1 MVKCIKTNLTFLL
14 LLVFVSPSFWS
25 QNPTFDRLEQL
36 YDQGHFGMVWRK
48 AGRYLKHNNLSESI
62 LPVYYQSMAS
72 IQLGVRRSFKRKEA
86 EDLAQELEELIS
98 LLASEKG
105 QTLLRS
111 HQEEVLHL
119 SESLTESLTDEFV
132 LKNANIK
139 NLLQT
144 YQPKIDHLAKGKE
157 REDKPKKN
165 NESLVWKAPD
175 DPALETQVKLI
186 TYAFTLENIPYKYG
200 GTTTE
205 GFDCSGFTSYVF
217 SKVLNK
223 KLPRRSVDQFEQATR
238 IEKADVQMGDLVFF
252 GSDGIVSHVGIIIN
266 EKGKALRMIHA
277 SSSRGIT
284 TDWIEDSDYFRPRL
298 MGFGRY

>member
-1 MVKCIKTNLTFLL
+1 MVKCIKTNLAFLL
-14 LLVFVSPSFWS
+14 LLVFASPSFWS

-48 AGRYLKHNNLSESI
+48 AGRYLKHNNRSESI

-86 EDLAQELEELIS
+86 EDVAQELEALIS

-144 YQPKIDHLAKGKE
+144 YQPKFDHLAKGKE

-175 DPALETQVKLI
+175 DPALATQVKLI
-186 TYAFTLENIPYKYG
+186 TFAFTLENIPYTYG

-217 SKVLNK
+217 SKALNK

-252 GSDGIVSHVGIIIN
+252 GSDGVVSHVGIIIN